1 MLRLLTHP
9 VKEIPGVGGVDGGK
23 LFLHLLPPGVLPPLQ
38 EYPFSQDGPFL
49 HKLRDLPR
57 PETTKCRDNSISAL
71 LKWHLSEKNGR
82 MKSPRWLKPRIG
94 HTNFQDS
101 QIMSSTLSF
110 IYLSWLV
117 LKYLDKLF
125 FESAR
130 TRGESREPQEQK
142 GWFPFCQGAPWH
154 RLWRTGQEK
163 NTWRRAWFLSTFSR
177 NPSATQEVESQPI
190 TPPKRK
196 KVKRESE
203 EITAF
208 MFAELSSLLRT
219 AT

>member
-38 EYPFSQDGPFL
+38 EYPFSQYDPFL
-49 HKLRDLPR
+49 HKLRNLPR
-57 PETTKCRDNSISAL
+57 LPNVGTIQSQPCWSGIS
-71 LKWHLSEKNGR
+71 LKKNGR

-110 IYLSWLV
+110 NYLSWLV
-117 LKYLDKLF
+117 LKDLDKLF

-130 TRGESREPQEQK
+130 TRGESCEPQEQK

-163 NTWRRAWFLSTFSR
+163 NTWRRVWFLSTFSR

-196 KVKRESE
+196 KVPRESE